1 MKGFVYSAI
10 AINLSVFI
18 KIYILES
25 IFIQY
30 KYNISIYIML
40 CLCKYIYIYIDIY
53 IYKIQHISLKLET
66 NSGPK
71 SLHCI

>member
-1 MKGFVYSAI
+1 MFFLLNINRYIYIYINYIYMKGFVYSAI
-10 AINLSVFI
+10 AINLSVYI

-40 CLCKYIYIYIDIY
+40 RLCKYIYI
-53 IYKIQHISLKLET
+53 
-66 NSGPK
+66 
-71 SLHCI
+71 